1 MMHQNPTASRQFDT
15 PSVSVMAVDGVGDA
29 PDRLAFYDGTS
40 TRSWLSM
47 DDPLDLRDYR

>member
-15 PSVSVMAVDGVGDA
+15 PSVSVVAVDGAGEA
-29 PDRLAFYDGTS
+29 PDHLAFYDSTS
-40 TRSWLSM
+40 TQSWLAM